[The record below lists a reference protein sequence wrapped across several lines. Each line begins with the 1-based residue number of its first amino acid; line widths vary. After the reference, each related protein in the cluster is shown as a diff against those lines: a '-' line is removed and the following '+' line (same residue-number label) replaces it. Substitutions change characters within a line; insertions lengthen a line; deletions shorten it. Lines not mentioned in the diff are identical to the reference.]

1 MSAVADLSCEYTLTT
16 GGGTIT
22 FNDGTLGDGLDKY
35 WLTAINGLDGPAIR
49 APVDLVPFGDG
60 GIIHT
65 FRKGP
70 RRVTFDGMLLIQS
83 SNSQADCQRLR
94 NDLAV
99 DLEDALASIIA
110 TSGTLAW
117 TPAGQSGQSLSV
129 FNEIG
134 LSIQYSDNYAVANFS
149 FGLISAAADP
159 S

>member
-1 MSAVADLSCEYTLTT
+1 MADVSCEYLLTT
-16 GGGTIT
+16 GGGNIT
-22 FNDGTLGDGLDKY
+22 FNDGTLGDGSDKY
-35 WLTAINGLDGPAIR
+35 WLTAINGLDGPSIR

-70 RRVTFDGMLLIQS
+70 RRVTFDGMLLIES
-83 SNSQADCQRLR
+83 SNSQSDCQRLR
-94 NDLAV
+94 NDLAA
-99 DLEDALASIIA
+99 DLQDALDAILDA
-110 TSGTLAW
+110 AGTLSW
-117 TPAGQSGQSLSV
+117 TPAGQSAQSLSV

-134 LSIQYSDNYAVANFS
+134 LSIQYSDNYAVATFS

>member
-1 MSAVADLSCEYTLTT
+1 MADVSTEYLLTT
-16 GGGTIT
+16 SGGNIT
-22 FNDGTLGDGLDKY
+22 FNDGSLGDGQDKY
-35 WLTAINGLDGPAIR
+35 WIGSILGLDGPAIR

-70 RRVTFDGMLLIQS
+70 RRVVIDGIILVES
-83 SNSQADCQRLR
+83 SRSQADCMPIR
-94 NDLAV
+94 NELADDL
-99 DLEDALASIIA
+99 DAALDSIL
-110 TSGTLAW
+110 TSAGTLTW
-117 TPAGQSGQSLSV
+117 TPAGQSSRSLSV

-134 LSIQYSDNYAVANFS
+134 YSITFSDNYSVANFS